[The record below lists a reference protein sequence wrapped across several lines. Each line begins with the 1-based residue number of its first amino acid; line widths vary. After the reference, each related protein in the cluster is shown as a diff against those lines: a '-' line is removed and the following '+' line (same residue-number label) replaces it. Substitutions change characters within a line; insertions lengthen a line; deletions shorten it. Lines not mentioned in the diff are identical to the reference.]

1 MFRGGI
7 LVEKIYIFGHQSP
20 DTDAVTSAISLS
32 HLKNKLGMDTEPR
45 VLGHINKETKYVLDK
60 FGIKEPKYLNDVK
73 LQLKDLDYHKGLFV
87 DENKSI
93 DYVYKFLTE
102 KGVTGTPVVT
112 DGNKYKGII
121 TIKDIAKKL
130 ISNDFDK
137 IDSNYSN
144 ILETVSGEEVLKFDD
159 EIKGN
164 VLVAS
169 YDSDTFTSNVN
180 LNSNSILIVG
190 DRQDIIKKAIDDNV
204 KLIVVT
210 GPEKITEENLKLAE
224 NNKVNVIKTNI
235 DSFHT
240 SKLICLSNKI
250 GTLLVEDTSK
260 IFRENDYYTDFVE
273 ATKKLKHNNYPIL
286 NNDGVCLG
294 LIRITEIINKNNKK
308 VMLVDHQEKEQSVI
322 GLDEANILEIVDHH
336 KIGNINTTN
345 PINFRNM
352 TVGSTNTIVYFM
364 YKENNVEIPKEIAG
378 IMLSGLLS
386 DTLCLQSP
394 TTTEIDKK
402 VAEDLSLIAGVDYE
416 KYALDMFKAGTS
428 LEGLTKE
435 EVIKSDFKSFPIG
448 DEKMAI
454 GQVFTLD
461 VDRIFDELD
470 TYIKKLEEINN
481 KEGYKFIIIA
491 ITDILKN
498 GSYLIFTEN
507 AKSVLESIYK
517 LDDIKQGYY
526 VDGLVSRKKQ
536 ILPAILSELN

>member
-1 MFRGGI
+1 MNK
-7 LVEKIYIFGHQSP
+7 VYIFGHQSP

-32 HLKNKLGMDTEPR
+32 YLKNKLGMDTEPR

-60 FGIKEPKYLNDVK
+60 FGVKEPKYLNDVK

-93 DYVYKFLTE
+93 DYVYKYLTE

-112 DGNKYKGII
+112 DENKYKGII

-137 IDSNYSN
+137 IDSNYNN

-224 NNKVNVIKTNI
+224 NNKINVIKTNI

-260 IFRENDYYTDFVE
+260 IFRENDYYTDFIE

-286 NNDGVCLG
+286 NNNDECLG

-402 VAEDLSLIAGVDYE
+402 VAEDLALIAGVDYE

-470 TYIKKLEEINN
+470 TYIEKLEEINN
-481 KEGYKFIIIA
+481 KEGYKFIVIA

>member
-1 MFRGGI
+1 MNK
-7 LVEKIYIFGHQSP
+7 VYIFGHQSP

-93 DYVYKFLTE
+93 AYVYKFLTE

-286 NNDGVCLG
+286 NNNGVCLG

-402 VAEDLSLIAGVDYE
+402 VAEDLALIAGVDYK

-448 DEKMAI
+448 DDKMAI

-470 TYIKKLEEINN
+470 TYIEKLEEINN

-507 AKSVLESIYK
+507 AKSVLENIYK

-536 ILPAILSELN
+536 ILPSILSELN

>member
-1 MFRGGI
+1 MNK
-7 LVEKIYIFGHQSP
+7 VYIFGHQSP

-60 FGIKEPKYLNDVK
+60 FGVKEPKYLNDVK

-169 YDSDTFTSNVN
+169 YDSDTFISNVN

-286 NNDGVCLG
+286 NNNDECLG

-402 VAEDLSLIAGVDYE
+402 VAEDLALIAGVDYK

-470 TYIKKLEEINN
+470 TYIEKLEEINN

>member
-1 MFRGGI
+1 MNK
-7 LVEKIYIFGHQSP
+7 VYMFGHQSP

-60 FGIKEPKYLNDVK
+60 FGVKEPKYLNDVK

-102 KGVTGTPVVT
+102 KGVTGTPIVT

-169 YDSDTFTSNVN
+169 YDSDTFISNVN

-286 NNDGVCLG
+286 NNDAVCLG

-402 VAEDLSLIAGVDYE
+402 VAEDLALIAGVDYK

-470 TYIKKLEEINN
+470 TYIEKLEEINN

>member
-1 MFRGGI
+1 MNK
-7 LVEKIYIFGHQSP
+7 VYIFGHQSP

-32 HLKNKLGMDTEPR
+32 YLKNKLGMDTEPR

-60 FGIKEPKYLNDVK
+60 FGVKEPKYLNDVK

-169 YDSDTFTSNVN
+169 YDSDTFISNVN

-224 NNKVNVIKTNI
+224 NNKINIIKTSI

-260 IFRENDYYTDFVE
+260 IFRENDYYTDFIE

-470 TYIKKLEEINN
+470 TYIEKLEEINN

-507 AKSVLESIYK
+507 AKGVLESIYK

-536 ILPAILSELN
+536 ILPSILSELN

>member
-1 MFRGGI
+1 MNK
-7 LVEKIYIFGHQSP
+7 VYIFGHQSP

-32 HLKNKLGMDTEPR
+32 YLKNKLGMDTEPR

-60 FGIKEPKYLNDVK
+60 FGVKEPKYLNDVK

-130 ISNDFDK
+130 ISNNFDK

-169 YDSDTFTSNVN
+169 YDSDTFISNVN

-402 VAEDLSLIAGVDYE
+402 VAEDLALIAGVDYK

-470 TYIKKLEEINN
+470 TYIEKLEEINN

>member
-1 MFRGGI
+1 M
-7 LVEKIYIFGHQSP
+7 EKIYIFGHQSP

-32 HLKNKLGMDTEPR
+32 YLKNKLGMDTEPR

-60 FGIKEPKYLNDVK
+60 FGVKEPKYLNDVK
-73 LQLKDLDYHKGLFV
+73 LQLKDLDYHKGLFI

-93 DYVYKFLTE
+93 DYVYKYLTE

-286 NNDGVCLG
+286 NNNGVCLG

-402 VAEDLSLIAGVDYE
+402 VAEDLALIAGVDYE

-470 TYIKKLEEINN
+470 TYIEKLEEINN

-507 AKSVLESIYK
+507 AKSVLENIYK

>member
-1 MFRGGI
+1 MNK
-7 LVEKIYIFGHQSP
+7 VYIFGHQSP

-60 FGIKEPKYLNDVK
+60 FGVKEPKYLNDVK

-224 NNKVNVIKTNI
+224 NNKINVIKTNI

-286 NNDGVCLG
+286 NNNGVCLG

-402 VAEDLSLIAGVDYE
+402 VAEDLALIAGVDYK

-470 TYIKKLEEINN
+470 TYIEKLEEINN

>member
-1 MFRGGI
+1 MNK
-7 LVEKIYIFGHQSP
+7 VYIFGHQSP

-60 FGIKEPKYLNDVK
+60 FGVKEPKYLNDVK

-102 KGVTGTPVVT
+102 KGVTGIPVVT

-180 LNSNSILIVG
+180 LSSDSILIVG

-224 NNKVNVIKTNI
+224 NNKINVIKTNI

-286 NNDGVCLG
+286 NNNGVCLG

-402 VAEDLSLIAGVDYE
+402 VAEDLALIAGVDYE

-435 EVIKSDFKSFPIG
+435 DVIKSDFKSFPIG

-470 TYIKKLEEINN
+470 TYIEKLEEINN
-481 KEGYKFIIIA
+481 KEGYKFIVIA

-536 ILPAILSELN
+536 ILPSILSELN

>member
-1 MFRGGI
+1 MNK
-7 LVEKIYIFGHQSP
+7 VYIFGHQSP

-93 DYVYKFLTE
+93 AYVYKFLTE

-190 DRQDIIKKAIDDNV
+190 DRQDIIKKAINDNV

-224 NNKVNVIKTNI
+224 NNKINVIKTNI

-286 NNDGVCLG
+286 NNNGVCLG

-470 TYIKKLEEINN
+470 TYIEKLEEINN

-507 AKSVLESIYK
+507 AKSILENIYK

-536 ILPAILSELN
+536 ILPSILSELN

>member
-1 MFRGGI
+1 MNK
-7 LVEKIYIFGHQSP
+7 VYIFGHQSP

-60 FGIKEPKYLNDVK
+60 FGVKEPKYLNDVK

-180 LNSNSILIVG
+180 LNSDSILIVG

-210 GPEKITEENLKLAE
+210 GPEKITEENLKLAK

-470 TYIKKLEEINN
+470 TYIEKLEEINN

>member
-1 MFRGGI
+1 
-7 LVEKIYIFGHQSP
+7 
-20 DTDAVTSAISLS
+20 
-32 HLKNKLGMDTEPR
+32 
-45 VLGHINKETKYVLDK
+45 
-60 FGIKEPKYLNDVK
+60 
-73 LQLKDLDYHKGLFV
+73 
-87 DENKSI
+87 
-93 DYVYKFLTE
+93 
-102 KGVTGTPVVT
+102 
-112 DGNKYKGII
+112 
-121 TIKDIAKKL
+121 
-130 ISNDFDK
+130 
-137 IDSNYSN
+137 
-144 ILETVSGEEVLKFDD
+144 
-159 EIKGN
+159 
-164 VLVAS
+164 
-169 YDSDTFTSNVN
+169 
-180 LNSNSILIVG
+180 
-190 DRQDIIKKAIDDNV
+190 
-204 KLIVVT
+204 
-210 GPEKITEENLKLAE
+210 
-224 NNKVNVIKTNI
+224 
-235 DSFHT
+235 
-240 SKLICLSNKI
+240 
-250 GTLLVEDTSK
+250 
-260 IFRENDYYTDFVE
+260 
-273 ATKKLKHNNYPIL
+273 
-286 NNDGVCLG
+286 
-294 LIRITEIINKNNKK
+294 
-308 VMLVDHQEKEQSVI
+308 
-322 GLDEANILEIVDHH
+322 
-336 KIGNINTTN
+336 
-345 PINFRNM
+345 M

-402 VAEDLSLIAGVDYE
+402 VAEDLALIAGVDYK

-470 TYIKKLEEINN
+470 TYIEKLEEINN

-536 ILPAILSELN
+536 ILPAILSELAENGKIHDYTRKYLQQVLFEKSDMIIESSPKWTNERIDWTDETKDTEFRKMQNEIHGFEILQGAGVVKGELLGGCLDVMPMIVGTEIWPKLDEWENKILFIETSEEKPSPDNVKYILRNLVAIGIIDKINGIIVGKPKGEIYYDEYKKIFHDVINIEAKKNKLPIIYNVNFGHSAPMCILPYGATAILDLENKKIIISNY

>member
-1 MFRGGI
+1 M
-7 LVEKIYIFGHQSP
+7 EKIYIFGHQSP

-210 GPEKITEENLKLAE
+210 GPEKITEENLKHAE
-224 NNKVNVIKTNI
+224 NNKINIIKTSI

-250 GTLLVEDTSK
+250 GTLLVKDTSK
-260 IFRENDYYTDFVE
+260 IFRENDYYTDFIE

-286 NNDGVCLG
+286 NNNDECLG

-470 TYIKKLEEINN
+470 TYIEKLEEINN

>member
-1 MFRGGI
+1 MNK
-7 LVEKIYIFGHQSP
+7 VYIFGHQSP

-32 HLKNKLGMDTEPR
+32 YLKNKLGMDTEPR

-60 FGIKEPKYLNDVK
+60 FGVKEPKYLNDVK

-169 YDSDTFTSNVN
+169 YDSDTFISNVN

-286 NNDGVCLG
+286 NNNGVCLG

-402 VAEDLSLIAGVDYE
+402 VAEDLALIAGVDYE

-470 TYIKKLEEINN
+470 TYIEKLEEINN
-481 KEGYKFIIIA
+481 KEGYKFIVIA

>member
-1 MFRGGI
+1 MNK
-7 LVEKIYIFGHQSP
+7 VYIFGHQSP

-60 FGIKEPKYLNDVK
+60 FGVKEPKYLNDVK

-93 DYVYKFLTE
+93 DYVYKYLTE

-137 IDSNYSN
+137 IDSNYNN

-180 LNSNSILIVG
+180 LNSDSILIVG

-224 NNKVNVIKTNI
+224 NNKINVIKTNI

-286 NNDGVCLG
+286 NNNGVCLG

-402 VAEDLSLIAGVDYE
+402 VAEDLALIAGVDYE

-470 TYIKKLEEINN
+470 TYIEKLEEINN
-481 KEGYKFIIIA
+481 KEGYKFIVIA

>member
-1 MFRGGI
+1 MNK
-7 LVEKIYIFGHQSP
+7 VYIFGHQSP

-60 FGIKEPKYLNDVK
+60 FGVKEPKYLNDVK

-169 YDSDTFTSNVN
+169 YDSDTFISNVN

-224 NNKVNVIKTNI
+224 NNKINIIKTSI

-402 VAEDLSLIAGVDYE
+402 VAEDLALIAGVDYK

-470 TYIKKLEEINN
+470 TYIEKLEEINN

>member
-1 MFRGGI
+1 MNK
-7 LVEKIYIFGHQSP
+7 VYIFGHQSP

-60 FGIKEPKYLNDVK
+60 FGVKEPKYLNDVK

-224 NNKVNVIKTNI
+224 NNKINVIKTNI

-260 IFRENDYYTDFVE
+260 IFRENDYYTDFIE

-286 NNDGVCLG
+286 NNNDECLG

-402 VAEDLSLIAGVDYE
+402 VAEDLALIAGVDYK

-470 TYIKKLEEINN
+470 TYIEKLEEINN
-481 KEGYKFIIIA
+481 KEGYKFIVIA

>member
-1 MFRGGI
+1 MNK
-7 LVEKIYIFGHQSP
+7 VYIFGHQSP

-60 FGIKEPKYLNDVK
+60 FGVKEPKYLNDVK

-169 YDSDTFTSNVN
+169 YDSDTFISNVN
-180 LNSNSILIVG
+180 LNSDSILIVG

-286 NNDGVCLG
+286 NNNGVCLG

-402 VAEDLSLIAGVDYE
+402 VAEDLALIAGVDYK

-470 TYIKKLEEINN
+470 TYIEKLEEINN

>member
-1 MFRGGI
+1 M
-7 LVEKIYIFGHQSP
+7 EKIYIFGHQSP

-32 HLKNKLGMDTEPR
+32 YLKNKLGMDTEPR

-60 FGIKEPKYLNDVK
+60 FGVKEPKYLNDVK
-73 LQLKDLDYHKGLFV
+73 LQLKDLDYHKGLFI

-93 DYVYKFLTE
+93 DYVYKYLTE

-180 LNSNSILIVG
+180 LNSDSILIVG

-224 NNKVNVIKTNI
+224 NNKINIIKTSI

-260 IFRENDYYTDFVE
+260 IFRENDYYTDFIE

-286 NNDGVCLG
+286 NNNDECLG

-402 VAEDLSLIAGVDYE
+402 VAEDLALIAGVDYK

-470 TYIKKLEEINN
+470 TYIEKLEEINN

>member
-1 MFRGGI
+1 M
-7 LVEKIYIFGHQSP
+7 EKIYIFGHQSP

-32 HLKNKLGMDTEPR
+32 YLKNKLGMDTEPR

-60 FGIKEPKYLNDVK
+60 FGVKEPKYLNDVK

-180 LNSNSILIVG
+180 LNSDSILIVG

-210 GPEKITEENLKLAE
+210 GPKKITEENLKLAE

-260 IFRENDYYTDFVE
+260 IFRENDYYTDFIE

-286 NNDGVCLG
+286 NNNDECLG

-402 VAEDLSLIAGVDYE
+402 VAEDLALIAGVDYE

-470 TYIKKLEEINN
+470 SYIEKLEEINN
-481 KEGYKFIIIA
+481 KEGYKFIVIA

-507 AKSVLESIYK
+507 AKSVLENIYK

>member
-1 MFRGGI
+1 MNK
-7 LVEKIYIFGHQSP
+7 VYIFGHQSP

-60 FGIKEPKYLNDVK
+60 FGVKEPKYLNDVK

-169 YDSDTFTSNVN
+169 YDSDTFISNVN

-286 NNDGVCLG
+286 NNDDVCLG

-402 VAEDLSLIAGVDYE
+402 VAEDLALIAGVDYK

-470 TYIKKLEEINN
+470 TYIEKLEEINN

>member
-1 MFRGGI
+1 M
-7 LVEKIYIFGHQSP
+7 EKIYIFGHQSP

-470 TYIKKLEEINN
+470 TYIEKLEEINN

-536 ILPAILSELN
+536 ILPTILSELN

>member
-1 MFRGGI
+1 MNK
-7 LVEKIYIFGHQSP
+7 VYIFGHQSP

-60 FGIKEPKYLNDVK
+60 FGVKEPKYLNDVK

-102 KGVTGTPVVT
+102 KGVTGTPIVT

-169 YDSDTFTSNVN
+169 YDSDTFISNVN

-224 NNKVNVIKTNI
+224 NNKINIIKTSI

-402 VAEDLSLIAGVDYE
+402 VAEDLALIAGVDYK

-470 TYIKKLEEINN
+470 TYIEKLEEINN

>member
-1 MFRGGI
+1 MDK
-7 LVEKIYIFGHQSP
+7 VYIFGHQNP
-20 DTDAVTSAISLS
+20 DTDSVTSAISLAY
-32 HLKNKLGMDTEPR
+32 LKSKLGINAEAR
-45 VLGHINKETKYVLDK
+45 ILGHINKETRYVLNK

-73 LQLKDLDYHKGLFV
+73 LQLKDLEYHKGLYI

-93 DYVYKFLTE
+93 DYVYKFLVE
-102 KGVTGTPVVT
+102 KGITGVPIVK
-112 DGNKYKGII
+112 NKNQYKGIL

-137 IDSNYSN
+137 IDSNYEN
-144 ILETVSGEEVLKFDD
+144 IIETINGKEILKFDD

-164 VLVAS
+164 VLIAS
-169 YDSDTFTSNVN
+169 YDSDTFVN
-180 LNSNSILIVG
+180 HINLDGNSILIVG
-190 DRQDIIKKAIDDNV
+190 DRQDIIKKAINDKV
-204 KLIVVT
+204 KLIIVT
-210 GPEKITEENLKLAE
+210 GPGVVTEENLQLAK
-224 NNKVNVIKTNI
+224 NNNVNIIKTEL

-250 GTLLVEDTSK
+250 GSILEQDMSK
-260 IFRENDYYTDFVE
+260 VFRENDYYTDFLE
-273 ATKKLKHNNYPIL
+273 ASKKLKHNNYPIL
-286 NNDGVCLG
+286 NNNNECLG
-294 LIRITEIINKNNKK
+294 LIRITEIINKNSKK
-308 VMLVDHQEKEQSVI
+308 VMLVDHQEKEQSAI

-352 TVGSTNTIVYFM
+352 TVGSTNTILYFM
-364 YKENNVEIPKEIAG
+364 YKENNIEIPKNIAG
-378 IMLSGLLS
+378 IMISGILS

-402 VAEDLSLIAGVDYE
+402 VVKDLANIAEIDYE
-416 KYALDMFKAGTS
+416 KYAFDMFKAGTS
-428 LEGLTKE
+428 LDGLTKD

-448 DEKMAI
+448 DEKIAI

-470 TYIKKLEEINN
+470 LYIKKLEEINE
-481 KEGYKFIIIA
+481 KEGYKFIVLA

-498 GSYLIFTEN
+498 GSYLLFTEK
-507 AKSVLESIYK
+507 AKNVLESIYE
-517 LDDIKQGYY
+517 LEDIEQGYY

-536 ILPAILSELN
+536 ILPSILSELN

>member
-1 MFRGGI
+1 MNK
-7 LVEKIYIFGHQSP
+7 VYIFGHQSP

-32 HLKNKLGMDTEPR
+32 YLKNKLGMDTEPR

-60 FGIKEPKYLNDVK
+60 FGVKEPKYLNDVK

-93 DYVYKFLTE
+93 DYVYKYLTE

-137 IDSNYSN
+137 IDSNYNN

-180 LNSNSILIVG
+180 LNSDSILIVG

-224 NNKVNVIKTNI
+224 NNKINVIKTNI

-260 IFRENDYYTDFVE
+260 IFRENDYYTDFIE

-286 NNDGVCLG
+286 NNNDECLG

-402 VAEDLSLIAGVDYE
+402 VAEDLALIAGVDYE

-470 TYIKKLEEINN
+470 TYIEKLEEINN
-481 KEGYKFIIIA
+481 KEGYKFIVIA

>member
-1 MFRGGI
+1 MNK
-7 LVEKIYIFGHQSP
+7 VYIFGHQSP

-60 FGIKEPKYLNDVK
+60 FGVKEPKYLNDVK

-190 DRQDIIKKAIDDNV
+190 DRQDIIKKAINDNV

-224 NNKVNVIKTNI
+224 NNKINVIKTNI

-286 NNDGVCLG
+286 NNNGVCLG

-402 VAEDLSLIAGVDYE
+402 VAEDLALIAGVDYK

-470 TYIKKLEEINN
+470 TYIEKLEEINN
-481 KEGYKFIIIA
+481 KEGYKFIVIA

-507 AKSVLESIYK
+507 AKSVLEIIYK

>member
-1 MFRGGI
+1 MNK
-7 LVEKIYIFGHQSP
+7 VYIFGHQSP

-60 FGIKEPKYLNDVK
+60 FGVKEPKYLNDVK

-102 KGVTGTPVVT
+102 KGVTGTPIVT

-169 YDSDTFTSNVN
+169 YDSDTFISNVN

-402 VAEDLSLIAGVDYE
+402 VAEDLALIAGVDYK

-470 TYIKKLEEINN
+470 TYIEKLEEIDN

>member
-1 MFRGGI
+1 MNK
-7 LVEKIYIFGHQSP
+7 VYIFGHQSP

-60 FGIKEPKYLNDVK
+60 FGVKEPKYLNDVK

-286 NNDGVCLG
+286 NNNGVCLG

-402 VAEDLSLIAGVDYE
+402 VAEDLALIAGVDYK

-470 TYIKKLEEINN
+470 TYIEKLEEINN

-536 ILPAILSELN
+536 ILPSILSELN

>member
-1 MFRGGI
+1 MNK
-7 LVEKIYIFGHQSP
+7 VYIFGHQSP

-60 FGIKEPKYLNDVK
+60 FGVKEPKYLNDVK

-102 KGVTGTPVVT
+102 KGVTGTSVVT

-169 YDSDTFTSNVN
+169 YDSDTFISNVN

-402 VAEDLSLIAGVDYE
+402 VAEDLALIAGVDYK

-470 TYIKKLEEINN
+470 TYIEKLEEINN

>member
-1 MFRGGI
+1 MNK
-7 LVEKIYIFGHQSP
+7 VYIFGHQSP

-60 FGIKEPKYLNDVK
+60 FGVKEPKYLNDVK
-73 LQLKDLDYHKGLFV
+73 LQLKDLNYHKGLFV

-169 YDSDTFTSNVN
+169 YDSDTFISNVN

-402 VAEDLSLIAGVDYE
+402 VAEDLALIAGVDYK

-470 TYIKKLEEINN
+470 TYIEKLEEINN

>member
-1 MFRGGI
+1 MNK
-7 LVEKIYIFGHQSP
+7 VYIFGHQSP

-60 FGIKEPKYLNDVK
+60 FGVKEPKYLNDVK

-112 DGNKYKGII
+112 NGNKYKGII

-164 VLVAS
+164 VLIAS

-180 LNSNSILIVG
+180 LNSDSILIVG

-286 NNDGVCLG
+286 NNNGVCLG

-402 VAEDLSLIAGVDYE
+402 VAEDLALIAGVDYK

-470 TYIKKLEEINN
+470 TYIEKLEEINN

-536 ILPAILSELN
+536 ILPTILSELN

>member
-1 MFRGGI
+1 MNK
-7 LVEKIYIFGHQSP
+7 VYIFGHQSP

-60 FGIKEPKYLNDVK
+60 FGVKEPKYLNDVK

-169 YDSDTFTSNVN
+169 YDSDTFISNVN

-273 ATKKLKHNNYPIL
+273 ATKKLKHNNYPVL

-402 VAEDLSLIAGVDYE
+402 VAEDLALIAGVDYK

-461 VDRIFDELD
+461 VDRIFGELD
-470 TYIKKLEEINN
+470 TYIEKLEEINN

>member
-1 MFRGGI
+1 MNK
-7 LVEKIYIFGHQSP
+7 VYIFGHQSP

-60 FGIKEPKYLNDVK
+60 FGVKEPKYLNDVK

-224 NNKVNVIKTNI
+224 NNKINIIKTCI

-250 GTLLVEDTSK
+250 GTLLVKDTSK
-260 IFRENDYYTDFVE
+260 IFRENDYYTDFIE

-286 NNDGVCLG
+286 NNNDECLG

-470 TYIKKLEEINN
+470 TYIEKLEEINN

>member
-1 MFRGGI
+1 MNK
-7 LVEKIYIFGHQSP
+7 VYIFGHQSP

-60 FGIKEPKYLNDVK
+60 FGVKEPKYLNDVK
-73 LQLKDLDYHKGLFV
+73 LQLKDLDYYKGLFV

-402 VAEDLSLIAGVDYE
+402 VAEDLALIAGVDYK

-470 TYIKKLEEINN
+470 TYIEKLEEINN